1 MCSTRLWPLAVFFSM
16 KGLFSSSTRIL
27 CGAPA
32 DRFPR
37 GAGGW
42 AYECSGRCPHYSVPA
57 SRHYLLEIDVIFPRE
72 ARLKITEYPEAL
84 HRDSGECYELE
95 KEDLNLVIGDKI
107 L

>member
-1 MCSTRLWPLAVFFSM
+1 M
-16 KGLFSSSTRIL
+16 KGLFSKTTCIL

-32 DRFPR
+32 ERYPH

-42 AYECSGRCPHYSVPA
+42 AYECSGRCPRFSIPA
-57 SRHYLLEIDVIFPRE
+57 SLHYLLEIDVIFSRE
-72 ARLKITEYPEAL
+72 TRLRIAEYLAGL
-84 HRDSGECYELE
+84 RLDSGECYELS